1 MLHDFYILFLF
12 LFMGCNYPA
21 NDMVGGQ
28 ELELHHSNALQS
40 PNGQR
45 HVRGEHM

>member
-1 MLHDFYILFLF
+1 MSLFQ
-12 LFMGCNYPA
+12 FMGCNHPA
-21 NDMVGGQ
+21 DDIVEGQ

-45 HVRGEHM
+45 HVPGEHM